1 MTIFSVKASVKDGF
15 GQKKILVVDLLLSH
29 ELYQYLVS
37 VRMDFELLHLSVRYI
52 LMGAVGILGF
62 NLHLFPL

>member
-15 GQKKILVVDLLLSH
+15 GQKKILVVDLLLSN

-52 LMGAVGILGF
+52 LMGAVGISGF